1 MRIRLPF
8 AGAFLL
14 LLLVSGYLGLSSLQ
28 LGHIVHDKVLHV
40 LTFFILTTVF
50 YWIVDTTRRR
60 NLNFTLLV
68 CTAVLGV
75 GSEFL
80 QGALPN
86 GRDFDVYD
94 ILANVMGSL
103 AALAL
108 CSWYH
113 KRMLERKRQA
123 KQYQVVPG
131 SEEHDLEL
139 GEGVGAQE
147 SGVVDPA
154 TAPATRSLEE
164 EVDNW
169 DETVEDAWEEDQ
181 ADTEGGPKTPS
192 ASASSAEDG
201 T

>member
-28 LGHIVHDKVLHV
+28 LGHIINDKVLHG

-50 YWIVDTTRRR
+50 YWIADTTRRR

-86 GRDFDVYD
+86 GRDFNVYD
-94 ILANVMGSL
+94 ILANVIGSL